1 MTAVWRTLAL
11 LSSVGAGWVIARWL
25 DVEGAESSPA
35 YRFFVTALLGFGL
48 YASTRGIEIAEFR
61 SQLGTVLLAV
71 TLGVLAKA
79 VMIAGVVYLTF
90 GDSRLLVLGIAVA
103 QIDPLSVAA
112 LRSKSK
118 MSPSAKALL
127 SAWASFDDPIT
138 VLLTVYFTALALH
151 ASSGAVVM
159 SAGIGAFALNTLWNL
174 LLAGATYLAWRLFLV
189 VRQRLRPSW
198 HTFANV
204 VAGLGV
210 LAVAFVAV
218 IYALLLALALIGLFF
233 RPPLG
238 RFVDIGT
245 QIALY
250 AGCVAMGLVLIFDTR
265 WLVIGLVL
273 GAAAYASQVVT
284 AFLLTTPRRW
294 RGDRVRLALG
304 QQNGL
309 TAIILA
315 LLLEPD
321 FPGAIAIIAPAI
333 VVVNLLNAACNGL
346 WDHFRP
352 PEWEKPSGPAARQR
366 PHRGAAHPRAQVV
379 ERRSQSGT
387 P

>member
-1 MTAVWRTLAL
+1 MTALWRAVAL
-11 LSSVGAGWVIARWL
+11 LSSLGAGWVIAHVAGL
-25 DVEGAESSPA
+25 EGAESSTL
-35 YRFFVTALLGFGL
+35 YRYFVTALLGFGL

-61 SQLGTVLLAV
+61 DQLGTVLLAV

-79 VMIAGVVYLTF
+79 VIIAGVVYLVF
-90 GDSRLLVLGIAVA
+90 RDPRLLVFGIAVA

-112 LRSKSK
+112 MRAKSK

-151 ASSGAVVM
+151 ASNGAVVM
-159 SAGIGAFALNTLWNL
+159 SAGLAAFLVNLLWNVV
-174 LLAGATYLAWRLFLV
+174 LAGVAFLV
-189 VRQRLRPSW
+189 WKGFQRLRLSAAW
-198 HTFANV
+198 QLVANAFLGV
-204 VAGLGV
+204 VV
-210 LAVAFVAV
+210 LAVAFLAV
-218 IYALLLALALIGLFF
+218 TQGLLLALALIGLFF

-238 RFVDIGT
+238 RFVDGAT
-245 QIALY
+245 QVALY
-250 AGCVAMGLVLIFDTR
+250 AGCVAMGLVLVVDEAR
-265 WLVIGLVL
+265 WLLIGLVL
-273 GAAAYASQVVT
+273 GIAAYASQVV
-284 AFLLTTPRRW
+284 AGFVLTTPRRW

-321 FPGAIAIIAPAI
+321 FPGAVAIIAPAI
-333 VVVNLLNAACNGL
+333 VVVNLLNAFCNGL

-352 PEWEKPSGPAARQR
+352 PAWETSGATPEQGPQGGTTNAR
-366 PHRGAAHPRAQVV
+366 AEVV
-379 ERRSQSGT
+379 ERRTQSGT

>member
-11 LSSVGAGWVIARWL
+11 LASVGAGWLIARSF
-25 DVEGAESSPA
+25 DVAGAESSSY
-35 YRFFVTALLGFGL
+35 YRYFVTALLGFGL

-79 VMIAGVVYLTF
+79 VMISGVVYLVF
-90 GDSRLLVLGIAVA
+90 ADSRLLVLGIAVA

-112 LRSKSK
+112 MRSKSK

-151 ASSGAVVM
+151 ANNGAVVM
-159 SAGIGAFALNTLWNL
+159 AAGLSAFVWNTVWNLVLAGGAFLFWHGFL
-174 LLAGATYLAWRLFLV
+174 RL
-189 VRQRLRPSW
+189 RKMLRPSW

-204 VAGLGV
+204 VVGIVA

-218 IYALLLALALIGLFF
+218 ANALLLALALIGLFF

-238 RFVDIGT
+238 RFVDAAT
-245 QIALY
+245 QFALY
-250 AGCVAMGLVLIFDTR
+250 AGCLAMGLVLVLDAR
-265 WLVIGLVL
+265 WLLIGVVL
-273 GAAAYASQVVT
+273 GAAAYASQVV
-284 AFLLTTPRRW
+284 AGFVLTTPRRW

-321 FPGAIAIIAPAI
+321 FPGAVAIIAPAI
-333 VVVNLLNAACNGL
+333 VVVNLLNALCNGL

-352 PEWEKPSGPAARQR
+352 PAWETSGTGPQQR
-366 PHRGAAHPRAQVV
+366 THRRTPHPGTEVV
-379 ERRSQSGT
+379 QRRTQSGA